1 MDLGR
6 VCRDYCKN
14 YWSKFHQYV
23 YSRVLNT
30 RGGGGGGR
38 RLLIFRIFSDP
49 PDLLKTP
56 RLLIFRF
63 EEATLTLPQ
72 CYVEN
77 KKC

>member
-1 MDLGR
+1 MYETIIR
-6 VCRDYCKN
+6 TYYKR
-14 YWSKFHQYV
+14 S

-30 RGGGGGGR
+30 GGG
-38 RLLIFRIFSDP
+38 RLLIFRIFSETP
-49 PDLLKTP
+49 PQDLIKTP

-63 EEATLTLPQ
+63 EEASLTLPQ

>member
-1 MDLGR
+1 MKVLTLG
-6 VCRDYCKN
+6 CLI
-14 YWSKFHQYV
+14 Q
-23 YSRVLNT
+23 
-30 RGGGGGGR
+30 RGGG

-49 PDLLKTP
+49 

-63 EEATLTLPQ
+63 EEASLTLPQ